1 MSWVANASRDLVACG
16 AASKAEVLAWERDWP
31 QSEQGRRLLEA
42 LRWAV
47 PERWRLGQGWVAAG
61 RSKL

>member
-31 QSEQGRRLLEA
+31 QSEQGRRLLGA
-42 LRWAV
+42 LR
-47 PERWRLGQGWVAAG
+47 
-61 RSKL
+61 